1 MKNVPSNSWL
11 KQTFIH
17 YQYWQS
23 YLRQSKKLADL
34 LKLTK
39 NLLGGSV
46 CDIISCNF
54 FSGAADAPGEA
65 NLLLKGMSKQ
75 CIHLVLVILYTIY
88 SFVQYLS
95 IDVSVLFVLNYIT
108 GSLSKLSSYYIIS
121 FHYKTCKNKLRESI
135 WFMSQIIEQFG

>member
-1 MKNVPSNSWL
+1 MFPLNSWL

-39 NLLGGSV
+39 KLLGGSV

-54 FSGAADAPGEA
+54 FSGAVAASGEA
-65 NLLLKGMSKQ
+65 NLLSKGMSKQ
-75 CIHLVLVILYTIY
+75 CMDLVCTLDNIFLCPISLYRYEHIRC
-88 SFVQYLS
+88 VKLL
-95 IDVSVLFVLNYIT
+95 DPC
-108 GSLSKLSSYYIIS
+108 LSKLFSYNKTS
-121 FHYKTCKNKLRESI
+121 FHYKKTKYESL
-135 WFMSQIIEQFG
+135 